1 MDLDQMDL
9 DRMDLDQT
17 DLDRMDLKPKMVV
30 DQISKVLA
38 LPQIHRTGLLD
49 RPEQE
54 VKFLQVVQNLKQV
67 LGQAIKTLDL
77 QVNYLDPLLPMMP
90 SQLQDRPVPMLKMM
104 IALIFLPMPM
114 LVQLRSTK
122 SFRAAFTSVPN
133 PDFIPMKLIV
143 ESFTSA

>member
-1 MDLDQMDL
+1 MDLDQ
-9 DRMDLDQT
+9 MDLDQT

>member
-1 MDLDQMDL
+1 MIALY
-9 DRMDLDQT
+9 QT
-17 DLDRMDLKPKMVV
+17 
-30 DQISKVLA
+30 A
-38 LPQIHRTGLLD
+38 A
-49 RPEQE
+49 EQKHAKLSEE
-54 VKFLQVVQNLKQV
+54 VKILQVVQNLKQV

>member
-9 DRMDLDQT
+9 DLDLDQT

-54 VKFLQVVQNLKQV
+54 VKILQVV
-67 LGQAIKTLDL
+67 
-77 QVNYLDPLLPMMP
+77 
-90 SQLQDRPVPMLKMM
+90 
-104 IALIFLPMPM
+104 
-114 LVQLRSTK
+114 
-122 SFRAAFTSVPN
+122 
-133 PDFIPMKLIV
+133 
-143 ESFTSA
+143 